1 MLKRISST
9 SALFLALGLPIA
21 AHGTEGA
28 LGRPI
33 SGTGVT
39 TDIGIVPPQPDWI
52 VNLAEIYYDGS
63 ISASRPVPI
72 AGKTTFGLDA
82 QVSFTLA
89 TLLKVWDTGPGPWN
103 FASSFTLPYVWTRA
117 SAALG
122 IGSRTGGITQDA
134 SGLFD
139 IAFTPIIA
147 GYHFSQTDHV
157 ALSVNIW
164 APTGKYDPN
173 NIANV
178 SLNNWT
184 FIPTVAYTKLVPSI
198 GMEFDATAGVE
209 FYTRNSATD
218 YQNAPVFTLDVVAL
232 KRFGNG
238 LGVGLIVGTVQQ
250 IGDDSGPTAD
260 KLNGFRGYD
269 WGVGPIVTYD
279 TKLGGKTPLSASL
292 RWVPTVGSKNR
303 LSSTNTFMGTAT
315 IAF

>member
-1 MLKRISST
+1 MLKRISSI
-9 SALFLALGLPIA
+9 SALCLALGLPIA

-39 TDIGIVPPQPDWI
+39 TDMGIVPPQPDWI

-89 TLLKVWDTGPGPWN
+89 TLLKVWDTGTGAWN
-103 FASSFTLPYVWTRA
+103 FASSFTLPYAWTRA

-178 SLNNWT
+178 SLNTWT

-218 YQNAPVFTLDVVAL
+218 YQNAPVFTLDVMAL